1 MEPSAS
7 PASSRI
13 RHWHAHVYYDAAQK
27 PAAERLRASI
37 AARFPHLPLG
47 RWHDAPVGPHPRG
60 SYQVIVE
67 AAEFSEVVQWLA
79 IARDGVTVFVHPETG
94 DNLADHSD
102 HVVWLGPS
110 EDLNLDMFRRPAKQD
125 AAVAG

>member
-7 PASSRI
+7 PARSPI

-27 PAAERLRASI
+27 PAAERLRAAI
-37 AARFPHLPLG
+37 VARFPHLPLG

-67 AAEFSEVVQWLA
+67 PEEFSDVVQWLA
-79 IARDGVTVFVHPETG
+79 VARDGVTVFVHPETG

-110 EDLNLDMFRRPAKQD
+110 EDLNLDMFRQQAKES